1 MPKITIII
9 PNYNNAKYLE
19 RCLESVINQTYKDLE
34 IICVDDKSTDG
45 SVIILKKYAEKDK
58 RIQLLLLSANCG
70 VSTARNMALKIMT
83 GEYVCFLDSDDCLE
97 RTSCK
102 DLLDSIIKRKSDM
115 AFGGHV
121 KINSLSKKVSAWLP
135 KKEISQAPKVD
146 VYDFTK
152 HRNVT
157 QKLFKTSIIKEHNI
171 IFNTELNYMEDAV
184 FLMEY
189 LSYCKVI
196 SGVKK
201 VLYNVQINFHSLC
214 RNKEFKERRE
224 NDSKKAF
231 EIINKF

>member
-1 MPKITIII
+1 MPKITIVI

-19 RCLESVINQTYKDLE
+19 RCLKSAITQTHKDLE
-34 IICVDDKSTDG
+34 IICIDDKSTDG
-45 SVIILKKYAEKDK
+45 SVAILKKYAEKDK

-70 VSTARNMALKIMT
+70 VSAARNMALKIMT

-97 RTSCK
+97 KTSCK
-102 DLLDSIIKRKSDM
+102 DLLDSIIKKKSDM
-115 AFGGHV
+115 SFGGHI
-121 KINSLSKKVSAWLP
+121 KINSLDRKVSAWLP
-135 KKEISQAPKVD
+135 KKEISLNPKKD
-146 VYDFTK
+146 VYEFTK

-157 QKLFKTSIIKEHNI
+157 QKLFKTNIIRNNNI

-189 LSYCKVI
+189 LSHCKTI

-214 RNKEFKERRE
+214 RNVDFKARRE
-224 NDSKKAF
+224 NDSKKAS
-231 EIINKF
+231 EIIKKF